1 MNRVKIAAG
10 SFAAGAALMYF
21 YDPNRGK
28 RRRAGLRDK
37 TVKTYT
43 AFTHEL
49 DKAGRD
55 FANRTQGLV
64 AEAKA
69 IASRPDRS
77 VLSERVKSRIGR
89 VVSHPHAIH
98 VTNAD
103 GEITLTG
110 PILASEVDCLL
121 REARSVPGVTGIRN
135 QLDVH
140 ATAEHISSLQGG
152 VSRQARAEWNQQNWT
167 PSLRFAAGGLG
178 SVLLL
183 RGVLSNGILGLAS
196 RLAGTALLVRA
207 TSNREFR
214 ELLGVGCDAHL
225 IALDKTIHI
234 DAPVEQ
240 VFGFWTNYANFP
252 RFMRHVKQVQDRGEG
267 RSHWVAQGPGGVRV
281 SWDAEIT
288 QNIPNQLLAW
298 RSVPGSQI
306 ETEGMV
312 RFDGNHN
319 GGTRVTIRLSYRPPA
334 GVLGHLVASLF
345 GSDPK
350 HEMDG
355 DMVRLKSLF
364 EIGRIRAH
372 GLGITLVDLMG
383 SAAGSSAS

>member
-37 TVKTYT
+37 TIKTYT
-43 AFTHEL
+43 AFTDEL

-64 AEAKA
+64 AGAKA
-69 IASRPDRS
+69 VASRPDRS
-77 VLSERVKSRIGR
+77 VLCERVKSRIGR

-98 VTNAD
+98 VTNQD
-103 GEITLTG
+103 GVITLNG
-110 PILASEVDCLL
+110 PILESEVDDLL
-121 REARSVPGVTGIRN
+121 RTARSVSGVTGVRN
-135 QLDVH
+135 QLEVH
-140 ATAEHISSLQGG
+140 QNADHISSLQGG
-152 VSRQARAEWNQQNWT
+152 VPRQARAEWNQQNWT

-178 SVLLL
+178 SALLM
-183 RGVLSNGILGLAS
+183 RGLMRNGILGLAS

-214 ELLGVGCDAHL
+214 ELIGVGCDAHL
-225 IALDKTIHI
+225 IELDKTIHI
-234 DAPVEQ
+234 DAPVAQ
-240 VFGFWTNYANFP
+240 VFSFWTNYENFP
-252 RFMRHVKQVQDRGEG
+252 RFMRHVKQVSDRGEG

-288 QNIPNQLLAW
+288 RSVPNQLLAW
-298 RSVPGSQI
+298 RSVTGSQI
-306 ETEGMV
+306 ETEGVV
-312 RFDGNHN
+312 RFDDNEN
-319 GGTRVTIRLSYRPPA
+319 RGTRVTIRLSYRPPA
-334 GVLGHLVASLF
+334 GVLGHLIASLF

-350 HEMDG
+350 SEMDA
-355 DMVRLKSLF
+355 DMVRLKSLL
-364 EIGRIRAH
+364 EIGKIRAH
-372 GLGITLVDLMG
+372 GLGITLHDLMG
-383 SAAGSSAS
+383 SAAGSATS